1 MTMRYAFFKGCLIPA
16 KLPHLEALAQ
26 KIFPEL
32 GIELVDIPGFSC
44 CPDPIN
50 FSGADQLTWMT
61 IAARNLCLAEEKG
74 LDIITLCN
82 GCVNTLA
89 QARHA
94 LVHTPE
100 LREKVNE
107 MLADTGHQFEGR
119 VEVRHFLK
127 VFYEDIGL
135 DTLKKLVKKDLS
147 GLKVATHT
155 GCHLFS
161 PHEVMHFDNPA
172 DPFVLDEMVAAL
184 GAEAVDYDLKSQCCG
199 SSLILS
205 GKQQGSSKLLED
217 KLTRMKEQK
226 ADCIAVVCPFCYQQF
241 DLGQLMAARK
251 LKLDFSI
258 PVLFYLQL
266 LGLAMGLTL
275 KDVHY
280 DTHKIKGASLEA
292 VCKES

>member
-1 MTMRYAFFKGCLIPA
+1 MRYAFFKGCLIPT
-16 KLPHLEALAQ
+16 KLPHLEALAR
-26 KIFPEL
+26 KIFPEF

-50 FSGADQLTWMT
+50 FSGADQLTWTT
-61 IAARNLCLAEEKG
+61 IAARNLCLAEEQG

-94 LVHTPE
+94 LVTSEP
-100 LREKVNE
+100 LRDKVND
-107 MLADTGHQFEGR
+107 MLGDTPHRFTGSI
-119 VEVRHFLK
+119 EVQHFLK
-127 VFYEDIGL
+127 VFYEKIGISAIKSKVINSL
-135 DTLKKLVKKDLS
+135 SNLKI
-147 GLKVATHT
+147 AAHT

-172 DPFVLDEMVAAL
+172 DPFILDEMVAAL
-184 GAEAVDYDLKSQCCG
+184 GAEALDYDLKSQCCG

-217 KLTRMKEQK
+217 KLVNMKQQG

-241 DLGQLMAARK
+241 DLGQLMAVRR
-251 LKLDFSI
+251 LKLDYSI

-266 LGLAMGLTL
+266 LGMAMGMSL
-275 KDVHY
+275 KDVYY
-280 DTHKIKGASLEA
+280 DTHKIKGAALEA
-292 VCKES
+292 ACKGT

>member
-1 MTMRYAFFKGCLIPA
+1 
-16 KLPHLEALAQ
+16 
-26 KIFPEL
+26 
-32 GIELVDIPGFSC
+32 
-44 CPDPIN
+44 
-50 FSGADQLTWMT
+50 
-61 IAARNLCLAEEKG
+61 
-74 LDIITLCN
+74 
-82 GCVNTLA
+82 
-89 QARHA
+89 
-94 LVHTPE
+94 
-100 LREKVNE
+100 
-107 MLADTGHQFEGR
+107 
-119 VEVRHFLK
+119 LK
-127 VFYEDIGL
+127 
-135 DTLKKLVKKDLS
+135 TLVKKDLS

-184 GAEAVDYDLKSQCCG
+184 GAEAVDYDLKAQCCG

-217 KLTRMKEQK
+217 KLNKMKEQK

-241 DLGQLMAARK
+241 DLGQLMAARR

-266 LGLAMGLTL
+266 LGLAMGFTL

-292 VCKES
+292 ACKES

>member
-1 MTMRYAFFKGCLIPA
+1 MRYAFFKGCLIPT
-16 KLPHLEALAQ
+16 KLPHLEALAR
-26 KIFPEL
+26 KIFPEF

-50 FSGADQLTWMT
+50 FSGADQLTWLT

-89 QARHA
+89 QARHQ
-94 LVHTPE
+94 LVASE
-100 LREKVNE
+100 ALREKVNGL
-107 MLADTGHQFEGR
+107 LADTPHRFEGNIKA
-119 VEVRHFLK
+119 EHFLK
-127 VFYEDIGL
+127 VFYEDIGV
-135 DTLKKLVKKDLS
+135 TAIKNKVKNSLS
-147 GLKVATHT
+147 HLKVATHT

-161 PHEVMHFDNPA
+161 PHEVMHFDNPY
-172 DPFVLDEMVAAL
+172 DPLILDEMVAAL
-184 GAEAVDYDLKSQCCG
+184 GAEALDYDLKPQCCG

-217 KLTRMKEQK
+217 KLAKMKERG

-241 DLGQLMAARK
+241 DLGQLMAVRR
-251 LKLDFSI
+251 LKLDYSI

-266 LGLAMGLTL
+266 LGMAMGMSL
-275 KDVHY
+275 KEVHY
-280 DTHKIKGASLEA
+280 DTHKIKNASLEA
-292 VCKES
+292 TCKGT